1 MTALP
6 KPQQGADR
14 AVDRAN
20 PHTHAADPAR
30 MQSQTTLRDVVD
42 LYLAHA
48 RGYYHT
54 REAINLRATLGRLR
68 RAYGDVPAGQFRAL
82 RLQAWRERLIAE
94 GLSRGY
100 INRACAH
107 VRRCYKWAVSL
118 ELVEPDA
125 LESLRAVDGLKRG
138 RCNAIE
144 RPPVEPVTPELVI
157 ATLPWLTP
165 TVRDIIEVLRLTG
178 ARTGEIR
185 LMRTAD
191 IDTSGVVWIYR
202 PSVHKSAHHGR
213 PRAIPIDEQC
223 QEVILPHLTP
233 FTPHRYIFESRE
245 GRPYAESSIRNA
257 VAKACKRA
265 GLPHWHPHQIRHRVL
280 TEARAA
286 GLGLDEIRA
295 LAGHAHIS
303 TSELYARA
311 DESKAVEAIQTLRRA
326 GG

>member
-1 MTALP
+1 MTALT
-6 KPQQGADR
+6 KSHTGADR
-14 AVDRAN
+14 LADRPN
-20 PHTHAADPAR
+20 PHAHAADPGR
-30 MQSQTTLRDVVD
+30 MKQQTTLRDVID
-42 LYLAHA
+42 LYLEHA
-48 RGYYHT
+48 RGYYRT

-68 RAYGDVPAGQFRAL
+68 RAYGGVPAGQFRAL
-82 RLQAWRERLIAE
+82 RLQAWREDLIAE

-125 LESLRAVDGLKRG
+125 LESLRAVEGLKRG
-138 RCNAIE
+138 RCGAIE

-165 TVRDIIEVLRLTG
+165 TVRDIVEVLRLTG

-191 IDTSGVVWIYR
+191 IQTDGVVWIYR
-202 PSVHKSAHHGR
+202 PSKHKTAHHGR
-213 PRAIPIDEQC
+213 PRAIPLDEQC
-223 QEVILPHLTP
+223 QEILLPRLTP
-233 FTPHRYIFESRE
+233 FVPERYVFESRD

-286 GLGLDEIRA
+286 GVGLDEIRA

-311 DESKAVEAIQTLRRA
+311 DETKAIDAMRALRRS